1 MINHL
6 VTDQNWQAQI
16 NDLITDP
23 RELLQLL
30 HLPEHLLDGAL
41 AGQQSFG
48 LRVPRVFVERMQIG
62 NPHDPLLLQVLP
74 LHLEL
79 DTAAGYSLDPLG
91 EAAANAT
98 AGILH
103 KYHNR
108 LLLTLT
114 GACAIH
120 CRYCFRRHFPYQ
132 DNLPK
137 TEDWPRIRDY
147 LLTHPDVNEVILSGG
162 DPLSVS
168 NRRLFYWLEQLE
180 SLPQLTTL
188 RIHSRLP
195 VVLPARMDDELLARL
210 ASSRLHVVLVIH
222 SNHPNEL
229 DKNTTRVLQRCRESG
244 MFLLNQTVLL
254 KGINDNTDCL
264 AALSHRLFDAGVL
277 PYYLHLMDRVQ
288 GAAHFDVE
296 ESTALAIYQQ
306 LMRQLSGY
314 LLPRLVREQA
324 GWPFKVPVDLR
335 LKEKSFLLPHES
347 PQEMSTA

>member
-6 VTDQNWQAQI
+6 LTDQNWQAQI

-23 RELLQLL
+23 RELLDVLQL
-30 HLPEHLLDGAL
+30 PAHLLDGAL
-41 AGQQSFG
+41 VSQQSFG
-48 LRVPRVFVERMQIG
+48 LRVPRAFVQRMQVG
-62 NPHDPLLLQVLP
+62 NPNDPLLLQVLP

-79 DTAAGYSLDPLG
+79 EQHAAYSLDPLG

-98 AGILH
+98 SGILH

-147 LLTHPDVNEVILSGG
+147 IQAHPDVNEVILSGG

-180 SLPQLTTL
+180 GLPQLTTL

-195 VVLPARMDDELLARL
+195 IVLPARMDDELLQRL
-210 ASSRLHVVLVIH
+210 AASRLQVVLVVH

-229 DKNTTRVLQRCRESG
+229 DKNTIRVLQRCRESG

-264 AALSHRLFDAGVL
+264 AMLSQRLFDAGVL

-288 GAAHFDVE
+288 GAAHFDVDE
-296 ESTALAIYQQ
+296 QTALSVYHQ
-306 LMRQLSGY
+306 LMLRLSGY

-335 LKEKSFLLPHES
+335 LKEKSALLPHES

>member
-6 VTDQNWQAQI
+6 LTDQNWQAQI

-30 HLPEHLLDGAL
+30 QLPDHLLTAAQL
-41 AGQQSFG
+41 TQPSFG
-48 LRVPRVFVERMQIG
+48 LRVPRAFVQRMQIG
-62 NPHDPLLLQVLP
+62 NAQDPLLLQVLP

-79 DTAAGYSLDPLG
+79 EQHAEYSLDPLG
-91 EAAANAT
+91 ETAANVT
-98 AGILH
+98 AVFLH
-103 KYHNR
+103 KYQNR

-137 TEDWPRIRDY
+137 TDDWPRIRDY
-147 LLTHPDVNEVILSGG
+147 VQAHPDLNEIILSGG

-168 NRRLFYWLEQLE
+168 NRRLFYWLSQLE

-195 VVLPARMDDELLARL
+195 VVLPARMDEALLARL
-210 ASSRLHVVLVIH
+210 AASRLHIVLVIH
-222 SNHPNEL
+222 TNHPNEL
-229 DKNTTRVLQRCRESG
+229 DNNTIRVLQRCRESG

-264 AALSHRLFDAGVL
+264 AALSQRLFDAGVL

-288 GAAHFDVE
+288 GAAHFDVD
-296 ESTALAIYQQ
+296 ESTALSIYKP
-306 LMRQLSGY
+306 LMLRLSGY

-324 GWPFKVPVDLR
+324 GWPFKVPVDLQ
-335 LKEKSFLLPHES
+335 LKEQSGVLSQASF
-347 PQEMSTA
+347 QEKSTA

>member
-6 VTDQNWQAQI
+6 LTDQNWQAQI

-30 HLPEHLLDGAL
+30 QLPEHLLTSAL
-41 AGQQSFG
+41 ASAQQFG
-48 LRVPRVFVERMQIG
+48 LRVPRAFVQRMQVG
-62 NPHDPLLLQVLP
+62 DLHDPLLLQVLP

-79 DTAAGYSLDPLG
+79 EQHAAYSLDPLG

-103 KYHNR
+103 KYQNR

-147 LLTHPDVNEVILSGG
+147 IQAHPDLNEIILSGG

-210 ASSRLHVVLVIH
+210 ADSRLHIVLVIH

-264 AALSHRLFDAGVL
+264 TALSHRLLDAGVL

-288 GAAHFDVE
+288 GAAHFDVD
-296 ESTALAIYQQ
+296 ESTALLIYQQ
-306 LMRQLSGY
+306 LMVKLSGY

-335 LKEKSFLLPHES
+335 LKKQSALLTES

>member
-6 VTDQNWQAQI
+6 LTDQNWQAQI
-16 NDLITDP
+16 SDLITDP
-23 RELLQLL
+23 RELLQQLQ
-30 HLPEHLLDGAL
+30 LPEHLLDGTL
-41 AGQQSFG
+41 AGQQAFG
-48 LRVPRVFVERMQIG
+48 LRVPRAFVQRMQVG
-62 NPHDPLLLQVLP
+62 NATDPLLLQVLP
-74 LHLEL
+74 LHVEL
-79 DTAAGYSLDPLG
+79 APHADYSLDPLG
-91 EAAANAT
+91 ETAANTT

-103 KYHNR
+103 KYQNR

-137 TEDWPRIRDY
+137 TEDWARIHDY
-147 LLTHPDVNEVILSGG
+147 IQAHPDLNEVILSGG

-180 SLPQLTTL
+180 SLPQLNTL

-195 VVLPARMDDELLARL
+195 VVLPARMDEELLARL
-210 ASSRLHVVLVIH
+210 ADSRLHIVLVIH

-254 KGINDNTDCL
+254 KGINDNADCL
-264 AALSHRLFDAGVL
+264 TALSHRLLDAGVL

-288 GAAHFDVE
+288 GAAHFDVD
-296 ESTALAIYQQ
+296 ESTALLIYRQ
-306 LMRQLSGY
+306 LMVRLSGY

-335 LKEKSFLLPHES
+335 LKEQSALS